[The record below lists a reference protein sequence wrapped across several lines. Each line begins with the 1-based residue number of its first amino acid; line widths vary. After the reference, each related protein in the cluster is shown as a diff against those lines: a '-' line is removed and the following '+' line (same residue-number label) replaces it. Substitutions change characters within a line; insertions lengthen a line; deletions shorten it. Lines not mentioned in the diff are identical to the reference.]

1 MLNWYTILYLLFA
14 VISVVLF
21 SLGIL
26 FNTLSNF
33 GLVKYQSSY
42 LTMELVGYILLG
54 LFTLMVIFLSVY
66 KMIALNNGIFAHLFN
81 IAPLFLMFVVII
93 YNIYLFVLYRSYIV
107 KGRVVSN
114 YFWYDSCMLFIMILQ
129 IYIICTNLFNNM
141 FQNTGKMPNM
151 FQTTGKL
158 TNLSSS
164 VFYLTGLFS
173 IITAGN
179 LFIILNYFKTDG

>member
-26 FNTLSNF
+26 FNILSSF
-33 GLVKYQSSY
+33 GLIKYHSSY
-42 LTMELVGYILLG
+42 LTMELVGYVLLG

-66 KMIALNNGIFAHLFN
+66 KMITLNNGIFAHLFN
-81 IAPLFLMFVVII
+81 IAPLFVMLAVIV
-93 YNIYLFVLYRSYIV
+93 YNIYLFLLYRSYIV

-114 YFWYDSCMLFIMILQ
+114 YFWYDSFMLFIMILQ

-141 FQNTGKMPNM
+141 FYNTSKMTNI

-158 TNLSSS
+158 TNISSS

-179 LFIILNYFKTDG
+179 LFIIFNYFKTDG

>member
-14 VISVVLF
+14 VISVLLF
-21 SLGIL
+21 SVGIL
-26 FNTLSNF
+26 FNILYKL
-33 GLVKYQSSY
+33 GLIKYSSSY
-42 LTMELVGYILLG
+42 LTMELIGYIVLG
-54 LFTLMVIFLSVY
+54 LFTLMIVFLSIY
-66 KMIALNNGIFAHLFN
+66 KMIALNNGIIAHLFN
-81 IAPLFLMFVVII
+81 IAPLFIMLAVIV

-114 YFWYDSCMLFIMILQ
+114 YFWYDSFMLFIMISQ

-141 FQNTGKMPNM
+141 FQTTGKM
-151 FQTTGKL
+151 
-158 TNLSSS
+158 TNISSS
-164 VFYLTGLFS
+164 VFYLTALFS

>member
-14 VISVVLF
+14 VISALLF

-26 FNTLSNF
+26 FNILSNF
-33 GLVKYQSSY
+33 GVIKYHSGY
-42 LTMELVGYILLG
+42 LTMELVGYVLLG

-81 IAPLFLMFVVII
+81 IAPLFVMLTVIV
-93 YNIYLFVLYRSYIV
+93 YNIYLFILYRSYIV

-141 FQNTGKMPNM
+141 FQPADKTTNT
-151 FQTTGKL
+151 FQTTGKI
-158 TNLSSS
+158 TNISSS

>member
-14 VISVVLF
+14 VISALLF
-21 SLGIL
+21 SVGIL
-26 FNTLSNF
+26 FNILSKF
-33 GLVKYQSSY
+33 GLITYDSSY
-42 LTMELVGYILLG
+42 LTMELIGYIVLG
-54 LFTLMVIFLSVY
+54 LFILMVIFGSLY

-81 IAPLFLMFVVII
+81 IAPLFLMLAVII

-114 YFWYDSCMLFIMILQ
+114 YFLYDSFMLFIMISQ

-141 FQNTGKMPNM
+141 FQTTGKM
-151 FQTTGKL
+151 
-158 TNLSSS
+158 TNISSS
-164 VFYLTGLFS
+164 VFYLTTLFS
-173 IITAGN
+173 IIIAGN